1 MDKQEKL
8 LARLFKDTFIIFLL
22 SAIAA
27 TLGNII
33 DGMITGNFL
42 GTEAIAAFGLTVPYQ
57 KFTAIF
63 PQVVALGMQIL
74 CSKSL
79 GAGNLQECNKIFSLA
94 LTTTLSVAV
103 LMTSGTWLFDN
114 EIADSLGATED
125 HGLIRTEA
133 IDYLC
138 AYSLSFPAI
147 ALVVTLTPIMQL
159 DSDRRRAVVAV
170 AAMSVCNVAGD
181 LLNIFVLDG
190 GLFGI
195 GIATAV
201 SYWLSAGV
209 LILHFFKP
217 EASFAYTHNFDIDF
231 FGKMMLNG
239 SPVFIGRI
247 LSTLRVAFLI
257 RLALTLAAGSGIAAY
272 TIVTNFAGILETIPK
287 ALGSSA
293 QIIGSIL
300 VGEQDKH
307 SVRRMMSF
315 ALKFA
320 LAITLPLSAL
330 LPLTA
335 PIIAELYTE
344 NDPRTFQLTIDGI
357 YLFALSLPL
366 WSMGY
371 IFQLFYQSYGRFK
384 LVNVLAAADNFFLF
398 VPTAYLLSERFGIAG
413 LWLTFPINS
422 LEFVTLIFGITC
434 YFHGRITFKLEDYLL
449 LPKDFDVPED
459 KQLDITVTSKDEV
472 LDLSE
477 RTQTFCESHGIDTR
491 RSMFA
496 GVCIEEMAGNIVDY
510 GFGDGK
516 KHFVDIRV
524 IVNGDRI
531 IIRIRDDCR
540 PFDPKK
546 QVELLNP
553 GDPASHIGIR
563 LVRKMAT
570 NFEYVNVLKLN
581 NLIIKL

>member
-1 MDKQEKL
+1 MDNQDKL
-8 LARLFKDTFIIFLL
+8 LARLFKDTFIIFML

-63 PQVVALGMQIL
+63 PYVVALGMQIL

-94 LTTTLSVAV
+94 VTATLTVAV
-103 LMTSGTWLFDN
+103 LMTGGTWLFDK
-114 EIADSLGATED
+114 EIADSLGATEEL
-125 HGLIRTEA
+125 GLISTEA

-170 AAMSVCNVAGD
+170 AAMSICNVAGD
-181 LLNIFVLDG
+181 LVNIFVLDG

-201 SYWLSAGV
+201 SYWLSAGI
-209 LILHFFKP
+209 LLLHFLKP
-217 EASFAYTHNFDIDF
+217 EASFAYMHNFDIDIL
-231 FGKMMLNG
+231 GNMTLNG
-239 SPVFIGRI
+239 SPAFIGRI
-247 LSTLRVAFLI
+247 LSVMRVAFLT
-257 RLALTLAAGSGIAAY
+257 RLALTLAAGPGIAAY
-272 TIVTNFAGILETIPK
+272 TIVTNFAGILETVPK
-287 ALGSSA
+287 ALGSSV
-293 QIIGSIL
+293 QMIGSIL
-300 VGEQDKH
+300 IGEQDRH
-307 SVRRMMSF
+307 SVQRMMSF

-330 LPLTA
+330 LPLSA

-344 NDPRTFQLTIDGI
+344 NDPVTYQMTIDGI

-366 WSMGY
+366 WSTGY
-371 IFQLFYQSYGRFK
+371 IFQLFYQIYGRFK

-398 VPTAYLLSERFGIAG
+398 VPTAYLLSERFGITG
-413 LWLTFPINS
+413 LWLAFPINS
-422 LEFVTLIFGITC
+422 LEFVALIFFITC
-434 YFHGRITFKLEDYLL
+434 YFHRRITFNLEDYLL
-449 LPKDFDVPED
+449 LPKSFDVPED
-459 KQLDITVTSKDEV
+459 KQLDITITSKDEV
-472 LDLSE
+472 LDLSD
-477 RTQTFCESHGIDTR
+477 RAQVFCESHGIDTR

-496 GVCIEEMAGNIVDY
+496 GICIEEMAGNIVDY
-510 GFGDGK
+510 GFDDGK
-516 KHFVDIRV
+516 KHFVDIRA
-524 IVNGDRI
+524 IVNGEQI
-531 IIRIRDDCR
+531 IIRMRDDCR

-553 GDPASHIGIR
+553 ADPVSHIGIR
-563 LVRKMAT
+563 LVHKIAT
-570 NFEYVNVLKLN
+570 DFEYVNVLKLN